1 MVVFPN
7 AKINLGLHIL
17 RRRPDGYH
25 DIETL
30 MLPVDWTDILEVV
43 PSRESADTLVTTGRS
58 IDCPPEKNLVMKALR
73 LLREVVP
80 VPPVE
85 IHLHKIIPDGAGLG
99 GGSSDAAFILKAVN
113 ELFGLGLS
121 EARLAAVAARV
132 GADCPFF
139 IYNRPALCSGVGTE
153 IAPVKSPI
161 PDGTWIL
168 VSKPEVSVSTREAY
182 SAVEPTEREA
192 GLMSLLE
199 AVKPAEWPGMVA
211 NDFEAYVASTH
222 PAIAAEKESIAA
234 AGAWYASLSGSGA
247 AVYGLFDKCPA
258 VSETPRRRVCQLRSV

>member
-43 PSRESADTLVTTGRS
+43 PSREGADILVTTGRS
-58 IDCPPEKNLVMKALR
+58 IDCPPENNLVTKALR
-73 LLREVVP
+73 LLREIAP

-85 IHLHKIIPDGAGLG
+85 IHLHKVIPDGAGLG
-99 GGSSDAAFILKAVN
+99 GGSSDAAFMLKAVN

-121 EARLAAVAARV
+121 EACLAAVAARV

-139 IYNRPALCSGVGTE
+139 IYNRPAICSGVGTD
-153 IAPVKSPI
+153 IVPVKSPV
-161 PDGTWIL
+161 PDGTWVV

-182 SAVEPTEREA
+182 SGVKPSERET
-192 GLMSLLE
+192 GLLSLLE
-199 AVKPAEWPGMVA
+199 TTVPAEWPGMVA

-222 PAIAAEKESIAA
+222 PAIAAEKESISA

-247 AVYGLFDKCPA
+247 AVYGLFDRCPA
-258 VSETPRRRVCQLRSV
+258 VAETPRRRVCQLRSV